1 MATLPKHTVPDH
13 LPPPPPLPHQMI
25 ALLKQAL
32 KVTNRSLFSDAL
44 ATLSND
50 TNQYQRNEVRQ
61 SSDGL

>member
-1 MATLPKHTVPDH
+1 
-13 LPPPPPLPHQMI
+13 MI

-44 ATLSND
+44 AILSND